1 MDFGHRNLETGTT
14 SKLER
19 ARVASLALFRYIF
32 DSLYMLSYQY
42 TKFQENRCV
51 GTDESTRLNIL
62 SSLCSYAGFLSYV

>member
-19 ARVASLALFRYIF
+19 AWVASLALFRYIF

-51 GTDESTRLNIL
+51 GTDESTPLNIL